1 MKGRILDRVVAAGRE
16 HRTVALATDIVTGR
30 QLLLDGDAADG
41 DLALDEAA
49 LAVMREA
56 LRADRNRSIE
66 TPAGRIFVEVFSPPR
81 RCFVIGAVHVAQPL
95 VQMLSLADYAVT
107 VIDPRQ
113 SFATEA
119 RFPGVE
125 LTQEWP
131 DEALE
136 RLRPDRAS
144 AVVTL
149 THDPKIDDPALA
161 VALRSECF
169 YIGALGS
176 RRTHAARCARLER
189 SRVSPSMTS
198 PAFTPPSGCPSAGF
212 RRPKWQYRSSPRWS
226 GSCAAARA
234 RSRMRFGEVPVAE
247 AAGAILAHSLR
258 LGTIALKK
266 GRVLSPADVEL
277 IAAAGLSAVVVARLG
292 PGDVGEDDAARRVAA
307 AAIGPGIWSPHRS
320 PGAPI
325 STPRR
330 AIAGF
335 RARAGRPAQPRRRS
349 GDLGDVAAIYRGRT
363 ASG

>member
-16 HRTVALATDIVTGR
+16 HRTVALATDIATGR

-49 LAVMREA
+49 LGAVREA
-56 LRADRNRSIE
+56 LRADRNRSID
-66 TPAGRIFVEVFSPPR
+66 TLAGRVLVEVFSPPR
-81 RCFVIGAVHVAQPL
+81 RCFVIGAVHIAQPL

-113 SFATEA
+113 SFATAA

-161 VALRSECF
+161 MALRSECF

-176 RRTHAARCARLER
+176 RRTHAGRCARLKEQGFTDGDLAR
-189 SRVSPSMTS
+189 IHAPVGLPIGGIS
-198 PAFTPPSGCPSAGF
+198 PAEVAG
-212 RRPKWQYRSSPRWS
+212 SI
-226 GSCAAARA
+226 
-234 RSRMRFGEVPVAE
+234 VAE
-247 AAGAILAHSLR
+247 MV
-258 LGTIALKK
+258 
-266 GRVLSPADVEL
+266 RVLRRGDGAEPA
-277 IAAAGLSAVVVARLG
+277 
-292 PGDVGEDDAARRVAA
+292 
-307 AAIGPGIWSPHRS
+307 
-320 PGAPI
+320 
-325 STPRR
+325 
-330 AIAGF
+330 
-335 RARAGRPAQPRRRS
+335 
-349 GDLGDVAAIYRGRT
+349 
-363 ASG
+363 

>member
-1 MKGRILDRVVAAGRE
+1 MKGRILDRVVAAGRD

-49 LAVMREA
+49 LAAMREA

-66 TPAGRIFVEVFSPPR
+66 TPAGRVFVEVFSPPR
-81 RCFVIGAVHVAQPL
+81 RCFVIGAVHIAQPL
-95 VQMLSLADYAVT
+95 AKMLTLADYAVT

-125 LTQEWP
+125 LAQEWP

-161 VALRSECF
+161 MALRSECF

-176 RRTHAARCARLER
+176 RRTHAGRCARLKEQGFTDDDLA
-189 SRVSPSMTS
+189 RVHAPVGLPIGGIS
-198 PAFTPPSGCPSAGF
+198 PA
-212 RRPKWQYRSSPRWS
+212 
-226 GSCAAARA
+226 
-234 RSRMRFGEVPVAE
+234 EVAVSIVAE
-247 AAGAILAHSLR
+247 MI
-258 LGTIALKK
+258 
-266 GRVLSPADVEL
+266 RVLRRGEGAEPA
-277 IAAAGLSAVVVARLG
+277 
-292 PGDVGEDDAARRVAA
+292 
-307 AAIGPGIWSPHRS
+307 
-320 PGAPI
+320 
-325 STPRR
+325 
-330 AIAGF
+330 
-335 RARAGRPAQPRRRS
+335 
-349 GDLGDVAAIYRGRT
+349 
-363 ASG
+363 